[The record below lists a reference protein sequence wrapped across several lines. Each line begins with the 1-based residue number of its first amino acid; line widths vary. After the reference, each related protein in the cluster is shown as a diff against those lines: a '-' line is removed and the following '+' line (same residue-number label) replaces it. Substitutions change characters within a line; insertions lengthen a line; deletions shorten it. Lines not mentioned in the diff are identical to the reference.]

1 MTPLLTF
8 QSHIEGKNATVE
20 VWPDRIEWDK
30 KGEISALKLGM
41 GRKRGSHE
49 TLMARQITSV
59 ASERSGMLN
68 TAVIVRTGGGQ
79 VEFRVSKGDADRVLS
94 AIKGIAVTG

>member
-1 MTPLLTF
+1 MAPLLTF
-8 QSHIEGKNATVE
+8 QSHIDGKNATVQIFD
-20 VWPDRIEWDK
+20 DRIEWDK

-49 TLMARQITSV
+49 TVMARQITSV

-68 TAVIVRTGGGQ
+68 TAVIVRTGGGD
-79 VEFRVSKGDADRVLS
+79 VSFRVSKGEGDAVLS
-94 AIKGIAVTG
+94 VIKQIAQ